1 MTETC
6 STTCFVCVGLLGEK
20 TIFRRR
26 AEQEPEPGTPQLKPK
41 LLRLVVDVSGS
52 MYRFNSYD
60 GRLDR
65 QLEAVVLVMEAFEGF
80 EDKIQYDI
88 FGHSGD
94 TDRIEFVNRNNPP
107 KNNKQR
113 LDLIRVREI
122 LLSYNELQF
131 KYFFFRQWLLTHNTA
146 GQVIILCLLLS
157 LLLSR

>member
-1 MTETC
+1 MVNNMTNGLKNNNSLFT
-6 STTCFVCVGLLGEK
+6 GLLGEK

-26 AEQEPEPGTPQLKPK
+26 AEQEPEPGTPQYKPK

-65 QLEAVVLVMEAFEGF
+65 QLEAVVLLMEAFEGF

-94 TDRIEFVNRNNPP
+94 TERIQFVDRKNPP

-113 LDLIRVREI
+113 LDIIRV
-122 LLSYNELQF
+122 SN
-131 KYFFFRQWLLTHNTA
+131 THFTNK
-146 GQVIILCLLLS
+146 
-157 LLLSR
+157 